1 MGTSMIVFLQ
11 CVYARA
17 KALGKFDMRRQSE
30 LYYTRSTMVASSFW
44 DMRLSVACVA
54 TDAEFQNR
62 VIQRDRTLNFPVVAR
77 QPNSNLN
84 FAAYAENLAAGRLR
98 GA

>member
-1 MGTSMIVFLQ
+1 
-11 CVYARA
+11 
-17 KALGKFDMRRQSE
+17 
-30 LYYTRSTMVASSFW
+30 MVASSFW

-62 VIQRDRTLNFPVVAR
+62 LIQRDRTLNFPVVAR
-77 QPNSNLN
+77 QPNSNPN
-84 FAAYAENLAAGRLR
+84 FAHHVAHHTAAHRHL